1 MTLDATLDSSNR
13 MIGRAHPR
21 QRPVALRKAALGW
34 IAAALL
40 AVAPAARASDA
51 EALWQALATRPN
63 MVVVMRHT
71 EASGRDGSVFDA
83 SGQCRGENML
93 TGKGRRDAEAIG
105 KAFAARGLPP
115 ERLHV
120 VASAMCR
127 TRDTARLAFGK
138 AELDPRLR
146 EFLSGRGGS
155 LNEAMDAAEGWIRR
169 LRGPN
174 PLVLVTHL
182 PNIDAL
188 TGEQIDD
195 NDAVVTE
202 SDAQG
207 QLKVLGVLRLLP

>member
-1 MTLDATLDSSNR
+1 MTFDVTPDASDR
-13 MIGRAHPR
+13 RIGWAHARRCPG
-21 QRPVALRKAALGW
+21 ALCKAAAGW

-40 AVAPAARASDA
+40 AIAPAARAGDA
-51 EALWQALATRPN
+51 E
-63 MVVVMRHT
+63 
-71 EASGRDGSVFDA
+71 
-83 SGQCRGENML
+83 
-93 TGKGRRDAEAIG
+93 
-105 KAFAARGLPP
+105 
-115 ERLHV
+115 
-120 VASAMCR
+120 
-127 TRDTARLAFGK
+127 AFGK

-155 LNEAMDAAEGWIRR
+155 LNEAMDAAEGWIKR

-188 TGEQIDD
+188 TGEQIDY

-202 SDAQG
+202 SDEQG